1 MKCPNC
7 GYAETKVLD
16 SRPMENSIRRRR
28 TCGNCG
34 YRFTTFETAEKPLL
48 MVVKKDGSYEPY
60 DRNKLIRG
68 VYNAIKKRPVS
79 TQQVEKISDSI
90 ENHCANKMV
99 SQITTSDI
107 GSMILKQLREIDDV
121 AYIRFASVYKDF
133 SDAESFAK
141 EILALN
147 DKKKK

>member
-7 GYAETKVLD
+7 GFEESKVLD
-16 SRPMENSIRRRR
+16 SRPLENSIRRRR
-28 TCGNCG
+28 MCNECG

-90 ENHCANKMV
+90 ESHCANKMV
-99 SQITTSDI
+99 SQISTADI

-141 EILALN
+141 EILSLN
-147 DKKKK
+147 DKKQH